1 MLKDKKGATI
11 VNALQNI
18 LNSSK
23 RKPNKIQV
31 DKGSE
36 FYSRPMKSW
45 LEKMTQKCIQHTM
58 KKNLLLLKHLLEL

>member
-11 VNALQNI
+11 VNASQNTLI
-18 LNSSK
+18 NSSK

-36 FYSRPMKSW
+36 FYSRPMKS
-45 LEKMTQKCIQHTM
+45 
-58 KKNLLLLKHLLEL
+58 